1 MRTQRVL
8 KGEAVGAFSFD
19 DIILATVAYFG
30 KATSFNA
37 LGRVYV
43 K

>member
-8 KGEAVGAFSFD
+8 KGEVVGAFGLD
-19 DIILATVAYFG
+19 DIILATGAYFG
-30 KATSFNA
+30 KATSLNA